1 MEETENFE
9 HVINVASE
17 TLIQEG
23 NKVLHDPRIA
33 SLLIPEKALRRRIR
47 KLARQICRDYRQSS
61 TLRAVI
67 LLKGAFVF
75 AADLGREICR
85 CGGPELRYDFLKP
98 VTYGTGIKT
107 NQEASRE
114 VKIDFLLEE
123 LNDEPILVIDDIL
136 DQAFTLSAVR
146 QYLQNQHGVSSLRF
160 CVLLEKMLEAP
171 SGEVRSLRENL
182 QPEYVGFRIP
192 DRWVAGYGIDAG
204 EDFRYL
210 PYIVTVKEEYY
221 R

>member
-1 MEETENFE
+1 MVTSENFE
-9 HVINVASE
+9 KIVTVPPTSLAPDRDQPHPD
-17 TLIQEG
+17 
-23 NKVLHDPRIA
+23 HRIA
-33 SLLIPEKALRRRIR
+33 SLLIPERALKKRIR
-47 KLARQICRDYRQSS
+47 HLARQICQDYQQFSS
-61 TLRAVI
+61 LRAVI

-85 CGGPELRYDFLKP
+85 CGGPEIRYDFLKP
-98 VTYGTGIKT
+98 VTYGTGIKST
-107 NQEASRE
+107 GESGRD
-114 VKIDFLLEE
+114 VKIEFAPEE
-123 LNDEPILVIDDIL
+123 LNDDPVLVIDDIL
-136 DQAFTLSAVR
+136 DQAFTLTAVR
-146 QYLQNQHGVSSLRF
+146 EYLTAQDGVSSLRF

-171 SGEVRSLRENL
+171 SEEVRLLRESL

-204 EDFRYL
+204 EDFRQL